1 MIEWRDEGYLL
12 AIRPHGE
19 DAALIQL
26 LTLERGRH
34 AGLVRGGQGRRL
46 SGVLQIGNRLRVD
59 WRARLADHLGT
70 MQVELV
76 EANAARFL
84 NDPARLTALTSAAS
98 ICERALPEREAHPA
112 CFHGFAAL
120 LEALEGDHWAEIYV
134 RWELAVLADLGFGL
148 DLSSCA
154 ATGSEDALI
163 YVSPRSGRAV
173 SREAGALYKDR
184 LLPLP
189 AFLSGR
195 GNGGAIEVAAGLAL
209 SGYFLEK
216 RVFHPQDR
224 PLPAARQRLAARFP
238 MDSQESEV

>member
-19 DAALIQL
+19 DAAVVQL

-46 SGVLQIGNRLRVD
+46 AGVLQIGNRLRVD
-59 WRARLADHLGT
+59 WRARLADHLGM

-84 NDPARLTALTSAAS
+84 HDPARLGALTSAAA

-120 LEALEGDHWAEIYV
+120 LEALDGDHWAEIYV

-148 DLSSCA
+148 DLGSCA
-154 ATGSEDALI
+154 ATGSEEGLI

-173 SREAGALYKDR
+173 SEGAGAVYKDKLLR
-184 LLPLP
+184 LPG
-189 AFLSGR
+189 FLTGQGSG
-195 GNGGAIEVAAGLAL
+195 GVAEVAAGLAL

-224 PLPAARQRLAARFP
+224 PLPSARQRLASRFP
-238 MDSQESEV
+238 IDSQEDGN